1 MAVLLPRADHVD
13 VLLLLEGT
21 YPYVA
26 GGVSSWVS
34 QILRGFP
41 ELRFGIIFIG
51 SRPEDYGQLRYE
63 LPANLVHLETVY
75 LFEEPRR
82 AANQAAQLTKVRA
95 HEVTGDPATM
105 QQVVEMHELFHG
117 QLDDPRC
124 PQLFGQLMKETR
136 PQGKLSREVF
146 LHSKDA
152 WEYIKRCYRERSTD
166 PSFVDYFWTVRTLH
180 VPFWVLQ
187 AAAENAPQ
195 AKVYHAVSTGY
206 AGVLATLLKQ
216 LRGRPFML
224 SEHGIYV
231 KERKIDL
238 YQAQWVRDNRN
249 LFERDPSQL
258 SYFRQ
263 LWICFFEH
271 LGYLAYQAAD
281 DIVALFEA
289 NRQRQ
294 LLDGAP
300 AERTCNIPNG
310 VAVAKLARLRRPVGA
325 PIPPVLCLIG
335 RVVPIKDV
343 KTFIEAM
350 RKVVNHRPDAMAWI
364 AGPTDEDPEYAL
376 ECQELVRLLGL
387 EDRVQFLGYRSLDEL
402 LPQIGL
408 MVLSSISEGL
418 PLVVL
423 EGFAAG
429 IPALTT
435 DVGSCRQL
443 IEGLPGEDAAL
454 GKAGEVVRIA
464 NAEALADGALSLL
477 QDENRWRAASQAA
490 IRRVERY
497 YTQEQ
502 MFAHYQQLYEKNL
515 AWQG

>member
-1 MAVLLPRADHVD
+1 MAVILPRADHVD

-63 LPANLVHLETVY
+63 LPANLVHLETIY
-75 LFEEPRR
+75 LFEETSRE
-82 AANQAAQLTKVRA
+82 ASQSAQLAKAHSVRSDA
-95 HEVTGDPATM
+95 TTM
-105 QQVVEMHELFHG
+105 QQMVEMHELFQG
-117 QLDDPRC
+117 QLDHPRC
-124 PQLFGQLMKETR
+124 PQLFAQLMNEAR

-146 LHSKDA
+146 LYGKDS
-152 WEYIKRCYRERSTD
+152 WEFIKRCYRERSTD

-180 VPFWVLQ
+180 TPFWVLR

-195 AKVYHAVSTGY
+195 ARVYHAVSTGY

-216 LRGRPFML
+216 LRGRPFIL

-238 YQAQWVRDNRN
+238 YQAQWIRDNRN

-263 LWICFFEH
+263 LWIRFFEH
-271 LGYLAYQAAD
+271 LGYLAYQAAN

-294 LLDGAP
+294 LHDGAP

-310 VAVAKLARLRRPVGA
+310 VAVAKLARLRRPENA

-335 RVVPIKDV
+335 RVVPIKDI

-350 RKVVNHRPDAMAWI
+350 RKVVNHRPDAVAWI
-364 AGPTDEDPEYAL
+364 AGPMDEDPDYAS
-376 ECQELVRLLGL
+376 ECKELARLLGL
-387 EDRVQFLGYRSLDEL
+387 EDKVQFLGYRSLDEL

-408 MVLSSISEGL
+408 VVLSSISEGL

-443 IEGLPGEDAAL
+443 IEGLPGDDAAL
-454 GKAGEVVRIA
+454 GPAGQVVRIA
-464 NAEALADGALSLL
+464 NAEALADGALNLL
-477 QDENRWRAASQAA
+477 QNENAWRTASQTA
-490 IRRVERY
+490 IKRVERY

-502 MFAHYQQLYEKNL
+502 MFARYQQLYEKNL